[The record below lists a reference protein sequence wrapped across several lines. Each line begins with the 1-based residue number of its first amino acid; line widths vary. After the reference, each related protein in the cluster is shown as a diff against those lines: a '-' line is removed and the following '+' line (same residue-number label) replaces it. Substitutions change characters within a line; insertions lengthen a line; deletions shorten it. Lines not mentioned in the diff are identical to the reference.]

1 MRNTAVLLLSTP
13 IPLARKGAVADIT
26 QFLVTHN
33 GSILHADD
41 HLDSGRG
48 MFLSRLEW
56 DLDSFDIPIANFAE
70 HFKPLAEQY
79 RIEYHLAP
87 TGCCPRLSFSYRP
100 MTIV

>member
-1 MRNTAVLLLSTP
+1 MLTGLAHIRCLSPTAKGKSLS
-13 IPLARKGAVADIT
+13 LYVQSFAQG
-26 QFLVTHN
+26 HYH
-33 GSILHADD
+33 GLHADD
-41 HLDSGRG
+41 HVDNGRG

-56 DLDSFDIPIANFAE
+56 DLDGFDIPIANFAE